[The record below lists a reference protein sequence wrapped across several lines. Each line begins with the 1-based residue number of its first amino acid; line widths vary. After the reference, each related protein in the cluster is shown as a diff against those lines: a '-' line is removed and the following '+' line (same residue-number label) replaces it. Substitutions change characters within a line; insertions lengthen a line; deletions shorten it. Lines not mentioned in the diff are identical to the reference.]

1 MNQKFSPGSTPPH
14 SELKNVRGERRGGGG
29 VGAAILDNRTGFP
42 AHCLATRGEKRKVIA
57 GTNAPIEAARL
68 IIISDSSYS
77 IYVMDKNCRER
88 SLALQ
93 PVSL

>member
-1 MNQKFSPGSTPPH
+1 M
-14 SELKNVRGERRGGGG
+14 
-29 VGAAILDNRTGFP
+29 GAAILDNRTGFP

-77 IYVMDKNCRER
+77 IYVCNGQELQGKVSGSPAC
-88 SLALQ
+88 Q
-93 PVSL
+93 PVSPLIPTLINKNQCAKKR